1 MPSEYQLRDGIKG
14 KMTKIVCQLSE
25 FFYFCKSNFN
35 IYIMRRQLILEHKT
49 SKTTEIYTH
58 VSENNFKN
66 FKNPIDYFEI

>member
-14 KMTKIVCQLSE
+14 KKIKKVCQLSE